1 MSEQEKKNESVVEEM
16 DRQSGVLYL
25 GMDLGTSR
33 TAVAASNGIRESIL
47 TVVGY
52 PKDVVSRKL
61 FKGREA
67 LFGEDA
73 VKNRTSLNYH
83 RPLAEGVII
92 NSDEEK
98 KAARDVIQHA
108 LSMARS
114 RKGDLIYAVIGAP
127 AQASMD
133 NKALIIDAVRELA
146 DSVIICS
153 EPFAVAYGL
162 DRLNETLVIDI
173 GAGTTDLCRMHGTMP
188 EADDQ
193 ITLHEAGDHI
203 DKTLYSLI
211 EKAHPEAQFS
221 IQMIKDIKDK
231 FATVGDSIEPIK
243 VTFPVKGRPT
253 EFDIT
258 KEMKEACMTI
268 VPPIVNA
275 INQLVGTFDPEFQS
289 LLRNNVLLGG
299 GGSQIR
305 GLDRA
310 LEQALDELGGGKV
323 IKVEEPLYA
332 GANGALK
339 IAHDMPEE
347 YWEHFSESKEAA
359 GSGS

>member
-1 MSEQEKKNESVVEEM
+1 MKTTDAVSN
-16 DRQSGVLYL
+16 DATRDNGVLYI

-33 TAVAASNGIRESIL
+33 SAVAASNGVRESVF
-47 TVVGY
+47 TAVGY

-67 LFGEDA
+67 LFGEEA
-73 VKNRTSLNYH
+73 INKRTALDFH
-83 RPLAEGVII
+83 QPLAKGLIKNADI
-92 NSDEEK
+92 EK
-98 KAARDVIQHA
+98 KAAEDIIRHA
-108 LSMARS
+108 LGMAHS

-127 AQASMD
+127 AQASVE
-133 NKALIIDAVRELA
+133 NKRLIIEAVRELV

-162 DRLNETLVIDI
+162 EMLDEALVIDI
-173 GAGTTDLCRMHGTMP
+173 GAGTIDLCRMHGTMP
-188 EADDQ
+188 DAEDQ
-193 ITLHEAGDHI
+193 ITLDKAGDHI
-203 DKTLYSLI
+203 DRTLFESI
-211 EKAHPEAQFS
+211 KAAYPEAQFS
-221 IQMIKDIKDK
+221 IQMIKEIKEK
-231 FATVGDSIEPIK
+231 FSRLEDAIDPIK
-243 VTFPVKGRPT
+243 VNLPVNGRPT

-258 KEMKEACMTI
+258 EEMKQACGTI
-268 VPPIVNA
+268 VKPMVEALNRLIA
-275 INQLVGTFDPEFQS
+275 TFDPEFQV

-310 LEQALDELGGGKV
+310 LERALDELGGGRV
-323 IKVEEPLYA
+323 NKVEEPHYA

-347 YWEHFSESKEAA
+347 YWEKLS
-359 GSGS
+359 